1 MFCNINL
8 DGREVI
14 LDPIELDP
22 ATLAGRAHSAV
33 HVDGVLQPDVGR
45 GFVYRLGE
53 ESDQENRIPVDGS
66 IIYYKL

>member
-1 MFCNINL
+1 MNISQHCDINL

-14 LDPIELDP
+14 PDPIELDP
-22 ATLAGRAHSAV
+22 ATLAGGAHSAV

-53 ESDQENRIPVDGS
+53 ESDQ
-66 IIYYKL
+66 